1 MLTKWASSDVEREPY
16 TVKWRKEQSCVNLQ
30 EGQRKIDFAM
40 SLATDNWAGGKEEQM
55 RAYSKQLYLYEN
67 PVMGL
72 VW

>member
-1 MLTKWASSDVEREPY
+1 MPTKWASSDVEREPH

-40 SLATDNWAGGKEEQM
+40 SLAIGNWDGGKEEQM
-55 RAYSKQLYLYEN
+55 RAYSKQLYLCES
-67 PVMGL
+67 PIMGL

>member
-1 MLTKWASSDVEREPY
+1 
-16 TVKWRKEQSCVNLQ
+16 
-30 EGQRKIDFAM
+30 M